1 MPVLI
6 AELPRRGGML
16 MDPHETNVGTWVVPE
31 VRGSRYRL
39 IAEFVGEDAR
49 REAMNYA
56 VRHVVPNGWKG
67 R

>member
-1 MPVLI
+1 
-6 AELPRRGGML
+6 ML